1 LHKST
6 LINLEIRDSQG
17 YAAAMKSF
25 LTTIVTL
32 AAMGAW
38 WLFATNSGFT
48 TVVDLLGL
56 LAIGFIVPFGVEQLI
71 PR

>member
-1 LHKST
+1 
-6 LINLEIRDSQG
+6 
-17 YAAAMKSF
+17 
-25 LTTIVTL
+25 
-32 AAMGAW
+32 MGAW